1 MFAGGVTGTGSSSI
15 VSDVI
20 DIYNTATG
28 VWTVGSLSSPR
39 CRLVGL
45 SLHTMM
51 MFIGGNTRSEFDSS
65 VELSDVMDVYRGGA
79 ESVWSV
85 HTFTQAL
92 QDATGVAISPSDSD
106 AFVVGGGE
114 VKVNA
119 TAQRASDALIT
130 NTDPGGCMPFIFMR
144 LLARVDVFASMA
156 RFHASVRPLMH
167 SAGCRSLFEWCLC
180 EWWFMLQSEG
190 SSGMCVHARLL
201 WRVVRASRGSR
212 CACFFI

>member
-1 MFAGGVTGTGSSSI
+1 MAGGSDPTYSKAVDVYDIRTGYATQLSTGLSVGRRYLAAAALDPLVMFAGGVTGTGSSSI

-28 VWTVGSLSSPR
+28 AWTVGSLSSPR

-114 VKVNA
+114 VRVNA

-130 NTDPGGCMPFIFMR
+130 NTDPGWSHAVCVCGVHVYWS
-144 LLARVDVFASMA
+144 LYAS
-156 RFHASVRPLMH
+156 S
-167 SAGCRSLFEWCLC
+167 
-180 EWWFMLQSEG
+180 
-190 SSGMCVHARLL
+190 
-201 WRVVRASRGSR
+201 
-212 CACFFI
+212 